1 LTNIAKPDA
10 LQVLAYGK
18 QMALAPL
25 RNTDM
30 KDDQTTTLAE
40 IKAAISAFAAERDWQ
55 QYHDPKNLVMA
66 IASEVGELTE
76 HFRWVTNEES
86 HNTALDPQNAEAVAH
101 ELADV
106 LMFALEF
113 ASVCGIDITSAISE
127 KLRINADRYPVAKAK
142 GSSRKYD
149 QL

>member
-1 LTNIAKPDA
+1 
-10 LQVLAYGK
+10 
-18 QMALAPL
+18 
-25 RNTDM
+25 M
-30 KDDQTTTLAE
+30 KDDQTTTFAE
-40 IKAAISAFAAERDWQ
+40 VKAAISAFADERDWQ

-66 IASEVGELTE
+66 IASEVGELAE

-86 HNTALDPQNAEAVAH
+86 HHTAVDQQHAEAVAH

-106 LMFALEF
+106 LMFAIEF
-113 ASVCGIDITSAISE
+113 ASVCEIDIVSAISE
-127 KLRINADRYPVAKAK
+127 KLQINAVRYPVAKAK